1 MEKLENKPKFILKAV
16 ISRKLKYFKNHL
28 PPLHF
33 CGTLASA
40 LTQHNKA
47 SGSDIPLSKPAH
59 ATGVFQH
66 NTCFHMQLYLWWQIW
81 STPARTNLKNTALQI
96 ILFFFYWTCWMAL
109 RWPRKQRWQDYP
121 CHALKRLPIS
131 NCSGKNEGEYSKMQ
145 VTLAQCRVEARGGI
159 VLESKKAPGLRFFRK
174 KDMAHTLA
182 LKTTSWFRD
191 CKM

>member
-1 MEKLENKPKFILKAV
+1 MSTHLMEKLENKPKFILKAV
-16 ISRKLKYFKNHL
+16 ISRKLKCFKNHL

-66 NTCFHMQLYLWWQIW
+66 NTCFHMWFYLRWQIW

-96 ILFFFYWTCWMAL
+96 VLFIFLLNLLNGPEVATKTKMTGL
-109 RWPRKQRWQDYP
+109 S
-121 CHALKRLPIS
+121 LPWF
-131 NCSGKNEGEYSKMQ
+131 E
-145 VTLAQCRVEARGGI
+145 
-159 VLESKKAPGLRFFRK
+159 
-174 KDMAHTLA
+174 
-182 LKTTSWFRD
+182 KTTH
-191 CKM
+191 